1 MEVAV
6 WETKK
11 RKWRK
16 RKLCPS
22 IAPLDIWT
30 DAAVKLPCLSQRW
43 IRNITKTIRSPPQLE
58 RVWVRCCQLIWQAFD
73 WGILRL
79 YNCKI
84 TFKAQNKINAWLSL
98 FGRVLWRRRVRTLQN
113 MLLTEFGIIIFGWY
127 VEKLSKS
134 RLRRRPCQ
142 LRPVLTETTTSEAP
156 EQKPLLA
163 QKTSSNSIIVWITS
177 NKVSQH
183 RPGPLLLYYR
193 CLCIVCRIG
202 KALSVSV

>member
-58 RVWVRCCQLIWQAFD
+58 RVWVRCCQLIWQAFWLRHPEALQLQNNLQSTEQNKRLAVTVWACALKEESSYITEYVVD
-73 WGILRL
+73 WVWHHHFRL
-79 YNCKI
+79 VCG
-84 TFKAQNKINAWLSL
+84 KAQS
-98 FGRVLWRRRVRTLQN
+98 
-113 MLLTEFGIIIFGWY
+113 E
-127 VEKLSKS
+127 
-134 RLRRRPCQ
+134 P
-142 LRPVLTETTTSEAP
+142 SEATSVP
-156 EQKPLLA
+156 AEACSDRDYNKWSSWT
-163 QKTSSNSIIVWITS
+163 KTSVSAEDIFKLHYSLNYIKQGKPTQAWPITS
-177 NKVSQH
+177 V
-183 RPGPLLLYYR
+183 L
-193 CLCIVCRIG
+193 
-202 KALSVSV
+202 